1 MKKIY
6 DVFDKNNFISL
17 TLIWATLFLAIIF
30 TYAHQGNLLIDNGR
44 EAYYPVQ
51 ILAGKILY
59 KDILNI
65 YGPFAYL
72 LNALLFKI
80 FGINLNI
87 LYIAGYV
94 CTFAVSTLIHLIAKR
109 FLPTFLSFSIAIFT
123 VIIGVLTPYL
133 SNLIFPYSY
142 GMLYGLV
149 SFLFSIWFLLKYQ
162 SSEKTHYL
170 YLSSLFAGI
179 STASKYEFLSCFL
192 VVIYAMIKVKPLQFK
207 EYLISILSFLSIPIL
222 CFSILFIQGLRIENL
237 IYSISILKKI
247 AQSQTLQYF
256 YHRQGVYFSP
266 QFMLIELR
274 NLIMA
279 FISFGFVALA
289 FNVKNK
295 IAAPIFI
302 KIPLFVIAFFVTF
315 IVTTPMLLSAIAIL
329 TLILAILDFK
339 NLKENLPLQILVFST
354 ILFSMKVFWGV
365 IIANYG
371 VYFVSILLV
380 TFISLIADKFKNKK
394 INYNAIGVYILL
406 ITFSLGIQNLNILK
420 DKQYEIITNKGKI
433 YSENGLSYASI
444 DLINYIKQNTKKT
457 DTVVILPE
465 GALINFLTGRKSDDF
480 YTSLI
485 PLYVEVFGE
494 DKIIE
499 HFKQTKP
506 EYIVFNNWNTQDY
519 YFKYICEDYAL
530 AFCSYVN
537 ENYKQAKVIDKGLR
551 YLIYKRK

>member
-1 MKKIY
+1 MKKFNE
-6 DVFDKNNFISL
+6 VFNSNNNFIYL
-17 TLIWATLFLAIIF
+17 ILIWATLFLAIIF
-30 TYAHQGNLLIDNGR
+30 TYAHHGNLLIDSGR

-65 YGPFAYL
+65 YGPFSYM
-72 LNALLFKI
+72 LNACLFQI
-80 FGINLNI
+80 FGVNLKV
-87 LYIAGYV
+87 LYIAGCICSFV
-94 CTFAVSTLIHLIAKR
+94 ATTLIYLISKR
-109 FLPTFLSFSIAIFT
+109 FLPTFLSFTIAIFT

-149 SFLFSIWFLLKYQ
+149 SFLISIWFLLKYQ
-162 SSEKTHYL
+162 STTKTKYL

-179 STASKYEFLSCFL
+179 STANKYEFLSCFL
-192 VVIYAMIKVKPLQFK
+192 LVIFAMIKVKPLRFK
-207 EYLISILSFLSIPIL
+207 EYLISIFSFLFIPVL
-222 CFSILFIQGLRIENL
+222 CLSILFLQGLTIENF
-237 IYSISILKKI
+237 ISSISVLKKI

-266 QFMLIELR
+266 PFMMIELR
-274 NLIMA
+274 NLITTIIA
-279 FISFGFVALA
+279 FTLVSLA

-295 IAAPIFI
+295 IAAPI
-302 KIPLFVIAFFVTF
+302 LFVIAFFVTF
-315 IVTTPMLLSAIAIL
+315 ITTTPMSLSAIAIL

-339 NLKENLPLQILVFST
+339 NLRENLPLQILVFST

-365 IIANYG
+365 ITANYG
-371 VYFVSILLV
+371 VYFISILLI
-380 TFISLIADKFKNKK
+380 TFIALITDKFKSKK
-394 INYNAIGVYILL
+394 INYNAIGAYILL
-406 ITFSLGIQNLNILK
+406 ITIALGIQNLNILK
-420 DKQYEIITNKGKI
+420 DKHYEIITKRGKI
-433 YSENGLSYASI
+433 YSENGLSYATI
-444 DLINYIKQNTKKT
+444 NLINYIKQNTKKT

-465 GALINFLTGRKSDDF
+465 GALINFLTDRKSDDF

-506 EYIVFNNWNTQDY
+506 EYIVFNSWNTQDY
-519 YFKYICEDYAL
+519 YFKYICGDYAL

-537 ENYKQAKVIDKGLR
+537 KNYTQQKVIDNGLR

>member
-1 MKKIY
+1 MKK
-6 DVFDKNNFISL
+6 FIDINDDL
-17 TLIWATLFLAIIF
+17 KYLILIWVILFLAIIP
-30 TYAHQGNLLIDNGR
+30 TYAHHGNLLIDCGR
-44 EAYYPVQ
+44 EAYYPIQ

-65 YGPFAYL
+65 YGPFSYM

-80 FGINLNI
+80 FAINLNV
-87 LYIAGYV
+87 LYIAGCI
-94 CTFAVSTLIHLIAKR
+94 CTFAVSTLIYLISKR
-109 FLPTFLSFSIAIFT
+109 FLPAFLSFSITIFT
-123 VIIGVLTPYL
+123 LSIGVITPYL
-133 SNLIFPYSY
+133 SNFVFPYSY

-192 VVIYAMIKVKPLQFK
+192 VVIYAMIKVKPLRFK
-207 EYLISILSFLSIPIL
+207 EYFISIFSFLSIPVL
-222 CFSILFIQGLRIENL
+222 CFSILFIQGLRIANL

-266 QFMLIELR
+266 PFMLIELR
-274 NLIMA
+274 NLIMT
-279 FISFGFVALA
+279 FISFGFIALA

-295 IAAPIFI
+295 IAAPI
-302 KIPLFVIAFFVTF
+302 LFVIALLVT
-315 IVTTPMLLSAIAIL
+315 ITVTTHMSLSAIAIL
-329 TLILAILDFK
+329 TFILAILDFK
-339 NLKENLPLQILVFST
+339 NLRENLSLQILVFST
-354 ILFSMKVFWGV
+354 ILFSIKAFWGV
-365 IIANYG
+365 ITANYG
-371 VYFVSILLV
+371 VYFISILLI
-380 TFISLIADKFKNKK
+380 TFISLITDKFKDKK

-406 ITFSLGIQNLNILK
+406 IAFTLGLQNLNILK
-420 DKQYEIITNKGKI
+420 DKQYEIKTDRGKI
-433 YSENGLSYASI
+433 YAENGLSYASI

-457 DTVVILPE
+457 DKVVILPE
-465 GALINFLTGRKSDDF
+465 GALINFLTGRRSDDF

-506 EYIVFNNWNTQDY
+506 EYIIFNNWNTQDY
-519 YFKYICEDYAL
+519 YFKHICEDYAL

-537 ENYKQAKVIDKGLR
+537 KNYTQEKVIDKGLR
-551 YLIYKRK
+551 YIIYKRK

>member
-1 MKKIY
+1 MKK
-6 DVFDKNNFISL
+6 FDDIFNRNKNFISL
-17 TLIWATLFLAIIF
+17 ILIWATLFFAIIY
-30 TYAHQGNLLIDNGR
+30 TYAHHGNLLIDCGR

-65 YGPFAYL
+65 YGPFAYM
-72 LNALLFKI
+72 LNALLFKV
-80 FGINLNI
+80 FGINLNV
-87 LYIAGYV
+87 LYIAGCV
-94 CTFAVSTLIHLIAKR
+94 CTFAVLTLIYLISRR
-109 FLPTFLSFSIAIFT
+109 FLSAFLSFSIAIFT
-123 VIIGVLTPYL
+123 VSIGVLTPYL

-149 SFLFSIWFLLKYQ
+149 SFLIFLWLLLKYQ
-162 SSEKTHYL
+162 STAKTHYL

-179 STASKYEFLSCFL
+179 SAANKYEFLACFL
-192 VVIYAMIKVKPLQFK
+192 VVIYAMIKVKPLRFK

-237 IYSISILKKI
+237 IFAISVLKKI

-256 YHRQGVYFSP
+256 YHRQGVYFSLP
-266 QFMLIELR
+266 FMIIELR
-274 NLIMA
+274 NLIIT
-279 FISFGFVALA
+279 FVSFGLVTLA
-289 FNVKNK
+289 FNAKNK
-295 IAAPIFI
+295 IAAS
-302 KIPLFVIAFFVTF
+302 AFFVTAF
-315 IVTTPMLLSAIAIL
+315 FVTLIVTTPMSLSAIAIL

-339 NLKENLPLQILVFST
+339 NLKENLALQILVFST

-365 IIANYG
+365 ITANYG
-371 VYFVSILLV
+371 VYFISILLI
-380 TFISLIADKFKNKK
+380 TFFSLIADKFKDKK
-394 INYNAIGVYILL
+394 INPKAISVYILL
-406 ITFSLGIQNLNILK
+406 IAFALGMQNLKILK
-420 DKQYEIITNKGKI
+420 DKQYEIITERGKI
-433 YSENGLSYASI
+433 YSENGLSYATI
-444 DLINYIKQNTKKT
+444 NLINYIKQNTKKT

-465 GALINFLTGRKSDDF
+465 GAMINFLTDRKSDDF

-530 AFCSYVN
+530 ALCSYVN
-537 ENYKQAKVIDKGLR
+537 ENYTKEKVIDNGLR
-551 YLIYKRK
+551 YLIYKRNNTQ

>member
-1 MKKIY
+1 MRKLFEI
-6 DVFDKNNFISL
+6 NNDLKFLS
-17 TLIWATLFLAIIF
+17 LIWATLFLAIIF

-44 EAYYPVQ
+44 EAYYPMQ

-59 KDILNI
+59 RDILNI
-65 YGPFAYL
+65 YGPFAYM

-80 FGINLNI
+80 FGINLNV

-94 CTFAVSTLIHLIAKR
+94 CSFTVSTLIYLISKR
-109 FLPTFLSFSIAIFT
+109 FFPAFLSFSIAIFT
-123 VIIGVLTPYL
+123 VVIGVLTPYL

-142 GMLYGLV
+142 GMIYGLV
-149 SFLFSIWFLLKYQ
+149 SFLFSIWFLLKYE
-162 SSEKTHYL
+162 SNKKIHYL
-170 YLSSLFAGI
+170 YLSSFFAGI
-179 STASKYEFLSCFL
+179 STANKYEFLSCFL
-192 VVIYAMIKVKPLQFK
+192 VIIYAMIKVKPLQFK

-222 CFSILFIQGLRIENL
+222 CFSILFVQGLSIEN
-237 IYSISILKKI
+237 IIFSISILKKI

-274 NLIMA
+274 NLITA
-279 FISFGFVALA
+279 FISFGLVALA
-289 FNVKNK
+289 FKVKNK
-295 IAAPIFI
+295 IAFSI
-302 KIPLFVIAFFVTF
+302 LFMIAFFVTL
-315 IVTTPMLLSAIAIL
+315 IVTTPMSLSAIAIL
-329 TLILAILDFK
+329 TFILAILDFK

-354 ILFSMKVFWGV
+354 ILFSIKVFWGV
-365 IIANYG
+365 ITANYG
-371 VYFVSILLV
+371 VYFVSILLI
-380 TFISLIADKFKNKK
+380 TFISLIADKFKDKK
-394 INYNAIGVYILL
+394 INYNAIGIYILL
-406 ITFSLGIQNLNILK
+406 IAFTLGVQNINILK
-420 DKQYEIITNKGKI
+420 DKQYEIITNRGKI

-444 DLINYIKQNTKKT
+444 NLINYIKQNTKKT

-465 GALINFLTGRKSDDF
+465 GALINFLTDRKSDDF

-485 PLYVEVFGE
+485 PLYVEIFGE

-506 EYIVFNNWNTQDY
+506 EYIVFNSWNTQDY

-537 ENYKQAKVIDKGLR
+537 ENYTQKKVIDKGLR